1 MIKKSDCE
9 NLLRV
14 EIESKLSFNEHVR
27 DLRKKE
33 NRKLRALEQT
43 MPCIN
48 LKKKKKK

>member
-14 EIESKLSFNEHVR
+14 EIDSKLSFNEHVR

-43 MPCIN
+43 TPYIN
-48 LKKKKKK
+48 LQKRK